1 MKRPIRPKWLLR
13 QARELA
19 GAKVGQ
25 PRHTNLRRATSAA
38 YYALF
43 HELTLA
49 TTRHLLP
56 GSSAEEQQRA
66 TRRVSHA
73 SIRGAADWVAGE
85 TPPKHMG
92 DIVARLRHNSDLTDL
107 AQAFKELQEERENAD
122 YDHEADF
129 TRPRTHARIEQASRA
144 VHLLG
149 LHAGDDDFK
158 SFLGLVA
165 LKVNLR

>member
-19 GAKVGQ
+19 GEGVGQ

-56 GSSAEEQQRA
+56 GSTAEEQRRA
-66 TRRVSHA
+66 SRRVSHG
-73 SIRGAADWVAGE
+73 SIKGAADWIAGRS
-85 TPPKHMG
+85 PPRHL
-92 DIVARLRHNSDLTDL
+92 DDVVARLRQKAGT
-107 AQAFKELQEERENAD
+107 E
-122 YDHEADF
+122 DF
-129 TRPRTHARIEQASRA
+129 R
-144 VHLLG
+144 
-149 LHAGDDDFK
+149 

-165 LKVNLR
+165 LRVTVR

>member
-19 GAKVGQ
+19 GTGVGQ

-43 HELTLA
+43 HELSRA
-49 TTRHLLP
+49 VTTHLLP
-56 GSSAEEQQRA
+56 GSSEVETGRA
-66 TRRVSHA
+66 TRKVSHT
-73 SIRGAADWVAGE
+73 SIRGAADWIAGE
-85 TPPKHMG
+85 TSPKHLG
-92 DIVARLRHNSDLTDL
+92 DVVDRLRVNSDLTDV
-107 AQAFKELQEERENAD
+107 AQAFKELQEERESAD

-129 TRPRTHARIEQASRA
+129 TRSGTIARIEQANRA
-144 VHLLG
+144 IDILRANVD
-149 LHAGDDDFK
+149 DDDFR

-165 LKVNLR
+165 LKVKT